1 MRRVLAILAC
11 SAGIA
16 ACSGGSLPTYEAPK
30 PATLALPLRVESEPQ
45 GAEARSSTGQTCR
58 TPCTLNVAASSD
70 FSVSFALNGYLPQTV
85 PVRLLP
91 PLDPRSESETE
102 SSWQTNPNSVFAELQ
117 IAPPPKMAAPPK
129 KVTKKKPT
137 VSDTA
142 PPPQRAAAPTAGPSG
157 LPPPSPWPTR

>member
-1 MRRVLAILAC
+1 M
-11 SAGIA
+11 
-16 ACSGGSLPTYEAPK
+16 EAPK

-58 TPCTLNVAASSD
+58 TPCTLNVAASGD

-91 PLDPRSESETE
+91 PLDPRSESESE
-102 SSWQTNPNSVFAELQ
+102 SRWQTNPDTVFAELQ
-117 IAPPPKMAAPPK
+117 IAPPPKKAVPPK
-129 KVTKKKPT
+129 KVTKKKPAPT
-137 VSDTA
+137 QVQGSTA
-142 PPPQRAAAPTAGPSG
+142 APAPQRAAAPAAGPSG